1 MKLHENQ
8 LNLIRH
14 LIRFNLMAY
23 EDCLEMLD
31 TDDSKDRTALSDAFR
46 PLTKN
51 KYLSKNKKGVV
62 SVLKKGRLLFP
73 EEKPLIS
80 TATEMVAQQRVMQV
94 SRVAMWLGK
103 CGIPTC
109 GEQQDTEEPYF
120 IPSACWR
127 KIAYGILST
136 TRFAGMLLAY
146 GKRYAVYDIGDGK
159 MECRSGQRPPCFSG
173 CYINLQLRP
182 TE

>member
-14 LIRFNLMAY
+14 LIRFNLMTY

-31 TDDSKDRTALSDAFR
+31 TDGCKDQTALSYAFR

-51 KYLSKNKKGVV
+51 KYLSKSKKGVV
-62 SVLKKGRLLFP
+62 SVLKKGRELFP
-73 EEKPLIS
+73 GEVPLIS
-80 TATEMVAQQRVMQV
+80 TATGATAQQRVLQV

-103 CGIPTC
+103 CGVPTFS
-109 GEQQDTEEPYF
+109 EQQDTEEPYF

-127 KIAYGILST
+127 
-136 TRFAGMLLAY
+136 
-146 GKRYAVYDIGDGK
+146 
-159 MECRSGQRPPCFSG
+159 
-173 CYINLQLRP
+173 
-182 TE
+182 

>member
-1 MKLHENQ
+1 MKLHKNQ

-14 LIRFNLMAY
+14 LVRFNLMSY

-31 TDDSKDRTALSDAFR
+31 TDGGKDRSALSYAFR

-80 TATEMVAQQRVMQV
+80 TATERVAQQRVMQV

-109 GEQQDTEEPYF
+109 GEQQNTEEPYLF
-120 IPSACWR
+120 P
-127 KIAYGILST
+127 
-136 TRFAGMLLAY
+136 LLAG
-146 GKRYAVYDIGDGK
+146 GKSP
-159 MECRSGQRPPCFSG
+159 MEFCLRPGLRGYSWHTASDMPFMTLGMEKWSGRSGQRPPCFSG

>member
-31 TDDSKDRTALSDAFR
+31 TDGSRDRTALSYAFR

-94 SRVAMWLGK
+94 SRVAMWLAK
-103 CGIPTC
+103 CGIPTF
-109 GEQQDTEEPYF
+109 GE
-120 IPSACWR
+120 
-127 KIAYGILST
+127 
-136 TRFAGMLLAY
+136 
-146 GKRYAVYDIGDGK
+146 
-159 MECRSGQRPPCFSG
+159 
-173 CYINLQLRP
+173 
-182 TE
+182 